1 MQRKCN
7 IRLEGDVS
15 VKIGCITL
23 TSPKRILDFI
33 EEKNNFTICF
43 NQKRQKKCKT
53 SFVILQLMKK
63 AKKWPGLQTY
73 STLDI
78 CIIHSKSPP
87 SMVAK

>member
-43 NQKRQKKCKT
+43 NQKRQKN
-53 SFVILQLMKK
+53 
-63 AKKWPGLQTY
+63 AKHL
-73 STLDI
+73 L
-78 CIIHSKSPP
+78 
-87 SMVAK
+87 